1 MKEYINKLGSEKRPF
16 FFIIS
21 YDMSESIVVP
31 FDELDDSIKFEMDGF
46 DIFEKRQKTDQ
57 KTFIFE
63 KFPQDFEIYSNKFNL
78 LQNEIRA
85 GNTYLA
91 NLTMPTPISSN
102 LSLLDIY
109 EQSKAKFKLY
119 FKDIF
124 VVFSPERFIK
134 IKDNIIGTFPMKGTI
149 DASVKNAKEKILNN
163 QKELAEHTMVVDLL
177 RNDLSIIAKKV
188 KVERFRYIDEVKTA
202 QKTLLQVSSHIKGEL
217 EDNWSEHIGTI
228 LFSLL
233 PAGSITGAPK
243 KKSVEIL
250 KKIENYDRG
259 FFSGVFGYFDGK
271 ELDCAVMIR
280 FIEKKDNKL
289 IFKSGGGIT
298 ADSDA
303 RQEYNELIEKV
314 YVPIY

>member
-46 DIFEKRQKTDQ
+46 GISEKRQKTDQ

-134 IKDNIIGTFPMKGTI
+134 IKDNIIETFPMKGTI

>member
-1 MKEYINKLGSEKRPF
+1 MKEYINKLGKDKNPF
-16 FFIIS
+16 LFIIN
-21 YDMSESIVVP
+21 YDLSETVVVP
-31 FDELDDSIKFEMDGF
+31 FDELDEGTRFEIDGF
-46 DIFEKRQKTDQ
+46 SRAKNSYETTQKTV
-57 KTFIFE
+57 IFE
-63 KFPQDFEIYSNKFNL
+63 KFPQDFEIYSKKFNL
-78 LQNEIRA
+78 LQDEIRA
-85 GNTYLA
+85 GNSYLA

-119 FKDIF
+119 FKDSF

-134 IKDNIIGTFPMKGTI
+134 IKDSIIETFPMKGTI
-149 DASVKNAKEKILNN
+149 DASVKNAKEKILND

-188 KVERFRYIDEVKTA
+188 RVEKFRYIDEIKTA

-217 EDNWSEHIGTI
+217 EDNWSENIGTI

-243 KKSVEIL
+243 KKTIEIL
-250 KKIENYDRG
+250 KKIEDYDRG

-303 RQEYNELIEKV
+303 KQEYNELIEKI

>member
-1 MKEYINKLGSEKRPF
+1 MKEYINRLGSERKPF

-21 YDMSESIVVP
+21 YDTSESIVVP

-46 DIFEKRQKTDQ
+46 GISEKRQKANQ

-63 KFPQDFEIYSNKFNL
+63 KFPQDFEIYAKKFNL
-78 LQNEIRA
+78 LQSEIRA

-91 NLTMPTPISSN
+91 NLTMPTPINSN

-119 FKDIF
+119 FKDSF

-134 IKDNIIGTFPMKGTI
+134 IKDNTIETFPMKGTI
-149 DASVKNAKEKILNN
+149 DASVKNAKEKILNS

-177 RNDLSIIAKKV
+177 RNDLSIIAKRV
-188 KVERFRYIDEVKTA
+188 RVEKFRYVDEVKTA

-217 EDNWSEHIGTI
+217 EDNWNENIGTI

-243 KKSVEIL
+243 KKTIEVL

-271 ELDCAVMIR
+271 ALDCAVMIR

-289 IFKSGGGIT
+289 IFKSGGGVT
-298 ADSDA
+298 TDSDA
-303 RQEYNELIEKV
+303 KQEYNELIEKV